1 MIGTIEKIKNSVL
14 LKCSTLNDEIISKT
28 LVDVINTR
36 IYRFSEEMVSLVGGA
51 LEEDALRDKTAE
63 IIKTPIIKKIK
74 RKLFIDSLA
83 LQITN
88 DTFIEDYANE
98 KIKMDKLKKT
108 YIKELE
114 NNKSSNQLNMTEDL
128 NLSEI
133 INDLRIYVDKEII
146 PKIEENKFM
155 SDAAKKLVSDL
166 KDNLEKDLKQ
176 MISDA
181 DNNYLNILVIELE
194 KEIKPERDFIFTY
207 SGIDL
212 LTKRYLIQDYNRKP
226 LELPQQMFMGIAMH
240 LAIPEEKQNRLMWAK
255 KFYDVLSSLK
265 ATMATPTMSNA
276 RKPFYQ
282 LSSCFI
288 DTVEDSLKGI
298 YKSLDNFAEVSKFG
312 GGMGIY
318 IGKIRAIG
326 STIRG
331 FKGASG
337 GVIPWIKL
345 FNDTAVAVDQLGVR
359 NGSVAIWLD
368 AWHKEVPEFLQLR
381 TNNGDDRKKAHDVF
395 PGLCYPDLFWRLAEE
410 DIDAN
415 WYMMCPHEIKNVKGY
430 SLEDFYGEEW
440 EKRYYDCVN
449 DERID
454 KRIMSVK
461 DIVRLIIKSVAET
474 GTPFAFYR
482 DTANKMN
489 PNKHAGMIYS
499 SNLCTEIMQNMS
511 PMDIQTTEV
520 INENGDSIIVE
531 KTKAGDFVVC
541 NLSSIVLGNVNVNN
555 DKEIEYVIETQIR
568 AMDNVIDLNYYS
580 VPFAEVTNKKYRAIG
595 LGTSGY
601 HHMLANNKIHWN
613 EEKHLEFTDEV
624 YEKINYYAINA
635 SMKIAKEKGKY
646 SCFEGSDWHNGN
658 YFDLRNYTSEKWNKL
673 KDDVKKYGLR
683 NGYLFAV
690 APNGSTATI
699 AGTSEGVDPVMAR
712 FWLEEKKGSIVPKTA
727 PNLSWDNFWYYN
739 SAYNAN
745 QQLCVKINGI
755 RQRHIDQ
762 GQSFNLYITTE
773 YTMRQIMNLYIS
785 ACKCGVK
792 SIYYVRSKSLEIEE
806 CESCSA

>member
-1 MIGTIEKIKNSVL
+1 MINLDNICQK
-14 LKCSTLNDEIISKT
+14 
-28 LVDVINTR
+28 
-36 IYRFSEEMVSLVGGA
+36 A
-51 LEEDALRDKTAE
+51 
-63 IIKTPIIKKIK
+63 
-74 RKLFIDSLA
+74 IDGIDD
-83 LQITN
+83 LQGN
-88 DTFIEDYANE
+88 
-98 KIKMDKLKKT
+98 
-108 YIKELE
+108 YIKEKLIESCKNIIRESMDSEGIRDSVIQAALELTTEQEPKWQYVASKLYVYRLYDEVRRNRGINLEVKPYGEFYRFISEMTDKNLYGKYILE
-114 NNKSSNQLNMTEDL
+114 NYTQE
-128 NLSEI
+128 EI
-133 INDLRIYVDKEII
+133 E
-146 PKIEENKFM
+146 
-155 SDAAKKLVSDL
+155 
-166 KDNLEKDLKQ
+166 
-176 MISDA
+176 
-181 DNNYLNILVIELE
+181 ELE

-240 LAIPEEKQNRLMWAK
+240 LAIPENQEDRVMWAK
-255 KFYDVLSSLK
+255 RFYDVLSSLK

-326 STIRG
+326 SAIRG

-381 TNNGDDRKKAHDVF
+381 TNNGDDRKKAHDIF
-395 PGLCYPDLFWRLAEE
+395 PGICYPNLFWKLAEE

-415 WYMMCPHEIKNVKGY
+415 WYMMCPHEIKSVKGY

-440 EKRYYDCVN
+440 EERYYDCVN

-454 KRIMSVK
+454 KRVMSVK
-461 DIVRLIIKSVAET
+461 DIVRLIIKSAAET

-482 DTANKMN
+482 DTVNKMN
-489 PNKHAGMIYS
+489 PNKHKGMIYS

-511 PMDIQTTEV
+511 PMDIQKT
-520 INENGDSIIVE
+520 IMYDENGDTIIVE

-541 NLSSIVLGNVNVNN
+541 NLSSVVLGNVDVNS
-555 DKEIEYVIETQIR
+555 DEEIEYVVETQIR

-601 HHMLANNKIHWN
+601 HHMLVNNKIHWN
-613 EEKHLEFTDEV
+613 DEKHLEFTDKV
-624 YEKINYYAINA
+624 YEKINYYAIKA
-635 SMKIAKEKGKY
+635 SMNISREKGEY
-646 SCFEGSDWHNGN
+646 SCFKGSDWDNGN
-658 YFDLRNYTSEKWNKL
+658 YFKLREYNSEEWIKL
-673 KDDVKKYGLR
+673 QNDIKEYGLR

-727 PNLSWDNFWYYN
+727 PNLSWENFWFYN
-739 SAYNAN
+739 SAYNTD
-745 QQLCVKINGI
+745 QTLSLKINGI

-762 GQSFNLYITTE
+762 GQSFNLYITTDF
-773 YTMRQIMNLYIS
+773 TMRQIMNLYIT
-785 ACKCGVK
+785 ACKCRVK
-792 SIYYVRSKSLEIEE
+792 SIYYVRSKSLEVEE

>member
-1 MIGTIEKIKNSVL
+1 MINLDNICQNAV
-14 LKCSTLNDEIISKT
+14 NEIDDFQGI
-28 LVDVINTR
+28 
-36 IYRFSEEMVSLVGGA
+36 
-51 LEEDALRDKTAE
+51 
-63 IIKTPIIKKIK
+63 
-74 RKLFIDSLA
+74 
-83 LQITN
+83 
-88 DTFIEDYANE
+88 
-98 KIKMDKLKKT
+98 
-108 YIKELE
+108 YIKEKLVERCKNIVRESMDMNGVRDSVMQAALELTTEQEPKWQYIASKLYMNRLYDEVKLNRGNEFEENPYKGFYEFIKEMTDKKLYGKYILE
-114 NNKSSNQLNMTEDL
+114 NYTE
-128 NLSEI
+128 NEI
-133 INDLRIYVDKEII
+133 N
-146 PKIEENKFM
+146 
-155 SDAAKKLVSDL
+155 
-166 KDNLEKDLKQ
+166 
-176 MISDA
+176 
-181 DNNYLNILVIELE
+181 ELE
-194 KEIKPERDFIFTY
+194 KEIRPERDFIFTY

-212 LTKRYLIQDYNRKP
+212 LAKRYLIQNYDRKP

-240 LAIPEEKQNRLMWAK
+240 LAISEKQENRVMWAK
-255 KFYDVLSSLK
+255 RFYDVLSSLK

-318 IGKIRAIG
+318 LGKIRAIG
-326 STIRG
+326 SAIRG

-359 NGSVAIWLD
+359 SGSVAIWLD

-381 TNNGDDRKKAHDVF
+381 TNNGDDRKKAHDIF

-410 DIDAN
+410 DINAN
-415 WYMMCPHEIKNVKGY
+415 WYMMCPHEIKTIKGY

-440 EKRYYDCVN
+440 EHRYYDCVN

-454 KRIMSVK
+454 KRVMSVK
-461 DIVRLIIKSVAET
+461 DIVRLIIKSAAET

-482 DTANKMN
+482 DIVNKMN
-489 PNKHAGMIYS
+489 PNKHNGMIYS

-511 PMDIQTTEV
+511 PMDIQETT
-520 INENGDSIIVE
+520 ICDENGDTVIIE

-541 NLSSIVLGNVNVNN
+541 NLSSIVLGNIDVKS
-555 DKEIEYVIETQIR
+555 DKEIEYIVETQIR

-601 HHMLANNKIHWN
+601 HHMLANNRIQWN
-613 EEKHLEFTDEV
+613 DEKHLEFVDEV
-624 YEKINYYAINA
+624 YEKINYYAIKA
-635 SMKIAKEKGKY
+635 SMNIAKEKGQY
-646 SCFEGSDWHNGN
+646 SYFKNSDWDNGN
-658 YFDLRNYTSEKWNKL
+658 YFDLRNYNSEKWDKL
-673 KDDVKKYGLR
+673 REDVKEYGLR

-727 PNLSWDNFWYYN
+727 PNLSWENFWFYN
-739 SAYNAN
+739 SAYNTDQN
-745 QQLCVKINGI
+745 LSLRINGV

-762 GQSFNLYITTE
+762 GQSFNLYITTD
-773 YTMRQIMNLYIS
+773 YTMRQIMNLYIT
-785 ACKCGVK
+785 AYKCGVK
-792 SIYYVRSKSLEIEE
+792 SIYYVRSKSLEIAE